1 MLPVSSLWG
10 WLEGHIV
17 FPFSWAPG
25 PRESGVRYLWLKQ
38 PPHALMLSL
47 RLKKVNYYSV
57 CGCFACVHFCTS
69 HACTL
74 WRQKR
79 VCMPCNSVTWM
90 MNCHVCPGNRPGSPG
105 WRVNALK
112 CWAISPT
119 SFDHWDLSS
128 CAVVNKMLIRL
139 ISTPSAQAPHLS
151 CPVAS
156 WRWYGKGVLG
166 KENVSL
172 LCSQLCIYQKTLQYS
187 KRLCSIPNRPTLSW
201 SFLHPPS
208 PEPCPFP

>member
-1 MLPVSSLWG
+1 MAWRPFCISFLLSPRAQREWG
-10 WLEGHIV
+10 QVLVAKAAASCFNVIIEI
-17 FPFSWAPG
+17 
-25 PRESGVRYLWLKQ
+25 R
-38 PPHALMLSL
+38 
-47 RLKKVNYYSV
+47 KVNYYFSV

-90 MNCHVCPGNRPGSPG
+90 MNCRVCPGNRPGSPG
-105 WRVNALK
+105 WRVNTLD

-139 ISTPSAQAPHLS
+139 VSTPSAQAPHLS

-156 WRWYGKGVLG
+156 WRWYGEGVLG
-166 KENVSL
+166 KENV
-172 LCSQLCIYQKTLQYS
+172 
-187 KRLCSIPNRPTLSW
+187 
-201 SFLHPPS
+201 
-208 PEPCPFP
+208 